1 MEYMI
6 QAVLTLVGT
15 LAGYFWGSRKNNAE
29 TDSIVIQNVKE
40 ILEVYSQT
48 IQSLKQEISE
58 LKDKIDGY
66 EKQIESLNRE
76 LTEFR
81 NEMKKPV

>member
-1 MEYMI
+1 MEYLI
-6 QAVLTLVGT
+6 QGILTLIGT
-15 LAGYFWGSRKNNAE
+15 LAGYVWGSRKNNAE
-29 TDSIVIQNVKE
+29 ADTLIIKNVKD
-40 ILEVYSQT
+40 ILEVYSGT
-48 IQSLKQEISE
+48 IQDLKKEISE

-66 EKQIESLNRE
+66 EKQIECLNRE

>member
-1 MEYMI
+1 MI

-40 ILEVYSQT
+40 ILEVYSQA

-66 EKQIESLNRE
+66 EKQIDCLNKE
-76 LTEFR
+76 VTEFR
-81 NEMKKPV
+81 NEMKKPL